1 MIDRKKAEYILK
13 SKFKIEKF
21 YEEQWKT
28 INYLLNNEKV
38 LLIQKTGYGKSLCY
52 QFPSIIFDGVTIVFS
67 PLKALMR
74 DQIKSATNAGIP
86 VETINSDRNETDNYL
101 AIEKAKNGEI
111 KILYISP
118 ERMEDSNWL
127 EIIKEIKISMI
138 VIDEAHCISVWGHDF
153 RPAYRRIIEL
163 VKLLP
168 ESIPVLALTATAT
181 KKVQNDIHTQIGG
194 KSKIIRGDLLRENLV
209 LNVVSVKNE
218 HEKMVFIKQILNRVP
233 GTGIIYTGTTSN
245 AELFSKWFKFNG
257 INSVYY
263 HSKLKSSDKYTIE
276 RKLINNTV
284 KCVVAT
290 NSLGMGIDK
299 SDIRFIIHTQIPS
312 SPIHYYQEI
321 GRAGRDGKKAWIFL
335 MYNEKDKKLQE
346 SFIESS
352 KPSVTKYNK
361 VIKKLKEEPLKL
373 SDLMKSFRIKEVQ
386 LKTILSDLIEQKII
400 RKNSKS
406 YYEYIPNS
414 NVFDEMAIEK
424 LRERKY
430 LELNSMINYA
440 LTNKCRMNFLRNYLD
455 DKTTEVCNNCDNDR
469 KIKYAVKI
477 NDDENKKIFDFFD
490 LLYPQIKVDTKND
503 ILNNGVAFFKDSKK
517 INYIIK
523 NKEDFPYY
531 MVLNLAKAFKSKFD
545 NEDFDMALYV
555 PNEDEI
561 YIKRFSAKLGK
572 VLNIPVKYY
581 LKLSK
586 YGFECTRS
594 YEFVGKK
601 ILIIDA
607 VYKKNTINLIANLLK
622 RLGAKKVI
630 PLTIAI
636 GEDETFE

>member
-1 MIDRKKAEYILK
+1 MIERKKAEYILK
-13 SKFKIEKF
+13 SRFKIERF

-74 DQIKSATNAGIP
+74 DQIKSATRAGIP
-86 VETINSDRNETDNYL
+86 VETINSDRNETDNYF

-118 ERMEDSNWL
+118 ERMEDANWL

-163 VKLLP
+163 VRLLP
-168 ESIPVLALTATAT
+168 KSIPVLALTATAT
-181 KKVQNDIHTQIGG
+181 RKVQNDIHTQIGG

-209 LNVVSVKNE
+209 LNVVNVKNE
-218 HEKMVFIKQILNRVP
+218 EEKMVFIKQILKRVP

-245 AELFSKWFKFNG
+245 TELFSKWFKFNG

-263 HSKLKSSDKYTIE
+263 HSKLKPSDKYTIE

-299 SDIRFIIHTQIPS
+299 ADIRFIIHTQIPS

-346 SFIESS
+346 SFIENS
-352 KPSVTKYNK
+352 KPSVSKYNK
-361 VIKKLKEEPLKL
+361 IIKKLKEEPLKL
-373 SDLMKSFRIKEVQ
+373 SALKKFRIKEVQ
-386 LKTILSDLIEQKII
+386 LKTILSDLMEQKII
-400 RKNSKS
+400 RKTSRG
-406 YYEYIPNS
+406 YYEYVPNS
-414 NVFDEMAIEK
+414 SVFDEGVIER
-424 LRERKY
+424 LREKKY
-430 LELNSMINYA
+430 EELNSMIDYA

-455 DKTTEVCNNCDNDR
+455 DKTTEVCNSCDNDR
-469 KIKYAVKI
+469 KVRYSVKI
-477 NDDENKKIFDFFD
+477 NEGEAEKISNFFN
-490 LLYPQIKVDTKND
+490 LLYPQIKVSFKNG
-503 ILNNGVAFFKDSKK
+503 ILSDGIAFFRDAKK
-517 INYIIK
+517 ISSIIK

-531 MVLNLAKAFKSKFD
+531 MVLNLAEAFKSKFD
-545 NEDFDMALYV
+545 SEEFDIALFV
-555 PNEDEI
+555 PNSDEI
-561 YIKRFSAKLGK
+561 YLKRFSAKLGK

-581 LKLSK
+581 LKVTK
-586 YGFECTRS
+586 YGFDCTPS
-594 YEFVGKK
+594 YEVIGKR
-601 ILIIDA
+601 ILLIDII
-607 VYKKNTINLIANLLK
+607 YKKDTVNAIANLLK
-622 RLGAKKVI
+622 RFGAKKVV
-630 PLTIAI
+630 PLTLAI
-636 GEDETFE
+636 EEDETFE

>member
-1 MIDRKKAEYILK
+1 MIERKKAEYILK
-13 SKFKIEKF
+13 SRFKIERF

-74 DQIKSATNAGIP
+74 DQIKSATRAGIP
-86 VETINSDRNETDNYL
+86 VETINSDRNETDNYF

-118 ERMEDSNWL
+118 ERMEDANWL

-163 VKLLP
+163 VRLLP
-168 ESIPVLALTATAT
+168 KSIPVLALTATAT
-181 KKVQNDIHTQIGG
+181 RKVQNDIHTQIGG

-209 LNVVSVKNE
+209 LNVVNVKNE
-218 HEKMVFIKQILNRVP
+218 EEKMVFIKQILKRVP

-245 AELFSKWFKFNG
+245 TELFSKWFKFNG

-263 HSKLKSSDKYTIE
+263 HSKLKPSDKYTIE

-299 SDIRFIIHTQIPS
+299 ADIRFIIHTQIPS

-346 SFIESS
+346 SFIENS
-352 KPSVTKYNK
+352 KPSVSKYNK
-361 VIKKLKEEPLKL
+361 IIKKLKEEPLKL
-373 SDLMKSFRIKEVQ
+373 SALKKFRIKEVQ
-386 LKTILSDLIEQKII
+386 LKTILSDLMEQKII
-400 RKNSKS
+400 RKTSRG
-406 YYEYIPNS
+406 YYEYVPNS
-414 NVFDEMAIEK
+414 SVFDEGVIER
-424 LRERKY
+424 LREKKY
-430 LELNSMINYA
+430 EELNSMIDYA

-455 DKTTEVCNNCDNDR
+455 DKTTEVCNSCDNDR
-469 KIKYAVKI
+469 KVRYSVKI
-477 NDDENKKIFDFFD
+477 NEGEAEKISNFFN
-490 LLYPQIKVDTKND
+490 LLYPQIKVSFKNG
-503 ILNNGVAFFKDSKK
+503 ILSNGIAFFRDAKK
-517 INYIIK
+517 ISSIIK

-531 MVLNLAKAFKSKFD
+531 MVLNLAEAFKSKFD
-545 NEDFDMALYV
+545 SEEFDIALFV
-555 PNEDEI
+555 PNSDEI
-561 YIKRFSAKLGK
+561 YLKRFSAKLGK

-581 LKLSK
+581 LKVTK
-586 YGFECTRS
+586 YGFDCTPS
-594 YEFVGKK
+594 YEVIGKR
-601 ILIIDA
+601 ILLIDII
-607 VYKKNTINLIANLLK
+607 YKKDTVNAIANLLK
-622 RLGAKKVI
+622 RFGAKKVV
-630 PLTIAI
+630 PLTLAI
-636 GEDETFE
+636 EEDETFE